1 MSQLGGSVGRQKNA
15 DDIEAVRVIS
25 KREEP
30 SVEAGSANDA
40 EAFPL
45 VDGGLRTGELVVPPS
60 LDFQKDEERRGEGQ
74 VVGDEVDLA
83 LDGASVPSAADGT
96 AKVARDN
103 LIALGGEIAG
113 GDLFPKLAQLTG
125 GVVGGERTARRF
137 PGRSNQPSPVSPAE
151 EVYLRKV
158 VTSQPESMDGE
169 KSPSP
174 VRTVRIACVDQGPLR
189 SFSGLIQGVEGWRGG
204 GMR

>member
-113 GDLFPKLAQLTG
+113 GDLLAELPQLTG
-125 GVVGGERTARRF
+125 REVERTQTVTESA
-137 PGRSNQPSPVSPAE
+137 GRSNQPLPPSPAE
-151 EVYLRKV
+151 EIYLAKQAKP
-158 VTSQPESMDGE
+158 QPGQMNGLE
-169 KSPSP
+169 SPSP
-174 VRTVRIACVDQGPLR
+174 VRALLQLVGIVWDDQEASPVFQR
-189 SFSGLIQGVEGWRGG
+189 SDSWGGGVEG
-204 GMR
+204 